1 MMSDAIYDQR
11 RGRLQSYFNA
21 TAMDAWAQLTSD
33 APVSRIRQT
42 VRAGRDRMRDTLLS
56 WLPQDLSG
64 ARLLDAGC
72 GTGALSVVAAHRGCA
87 VTAVD
92 IAANLVEI
100 ARDRAPA
107 NLAPGSISFQV
118 GDMLDPAFGRF
129 DHVVAMDSLIHYPT
143 DRSILL
149 TCAPQ
154 TPALTVMHA
163 MGRLFP
169 RSNRAPEI
177 IPVRPSA
184 LVYALE
190 QSRSLR
196 GWRVGRTER
205 VSGGFYTSQALE
217 LVRR

>member
-1 MMSDAIYDQR
+1 M
-11 RGRLQSYFNA
+11 
-21 TAMDAWAQLTSD
+21 
-33 APVSRIRQT
+33 
-42 VRAGRDRMRDTLLS
+42 
-56 WLPQDLSG
+56 
-64 ARLLDAGC
+64 
-72 GTGALSVVAAHRGCA
+72 
-87 VTAVD
+87 TAVD

-143 DRSILL
+143 RQIVNVIEGVADRTDRSILL
-149 TCAPQ
+149 TFAPQ